1 MNNKNL
7 KILFLLLITTSMLV
21 LSSSLFGQKSKAL
34 VVTYSKDGNT
44 KIFAEK
50 IIKRFNAD
58 SIFIVAKDYDDI
70 TGTASASGDAW
81 DEVIDTHIVPEKVD
95 MSDYNLI
102 FLGSPI
108 WWYRPAVPLWTFV
121 SRNDFTGKK
130 VILFNT
136 FNSRFKQEYIDKFKN
151 MIKKNGGELIDHIYV
166 RRGRIIWQM
175 DEEEM
180 VGEFKKI
187 LDKKEDK
194 YFKLIHK

>member
-180 VGEFKKI
+180 VGELKKI

-194 YFKLIHK
+194 YLKLIHK

>member
-1 MNNKNL
+1 MNYKNL
-7 KILFLLLITTSMLV
+7 KILIPLLVISLI
-21 LSSSLFGQKSKAL
+21 LSSNLFAQKSKAL
-34 VVTYSKDGNT
+34 VVTYSMDGNT

-180 VGEFKKI
+180 VGEFIKI
-187 LDKKEDK
+187 LDEKEKKYD
-194 YFKLIHK
+194 KLISKEE